1 MLTSHRREPETDDTT
16 DVQRP
21 QEDLDRLL
29 VALGLDGEID
39 ARGRGADVPSLDE
52 DGLLR
57 HRGRWVA
64 ISDAQIPVV
73 RLLLDRFG
81 RLVRDGDLLD
91 AYLDA
96 GGNGSR
102 ASMRSLVHRV
112 GRRVGEIG
120 LELRAVRG
128 RGVVLDV
135 RPHPPL

>member
-1 MLTSHRREPETDDTT
+1 MLASHRHENGTDDTT
-16 DVQRP
+16 DVLHRP
-21 QEDLDRLL
+21 QDLDQLL
-29 VALGLDGEID
+29 AALGLDQHEEPATEID
-39 ARGRGADVPSLDE
+39 RPSLDE

-57 HRGRWVA
+57 HGGRWVA

-81 RLVRDGDLLD
+81 RLVRDGDLLE

-135 RPHPPL
+135 RPLPPA